1 MAKVPTRSQLMAAKL
16 EEQARASAAAEQ
28 KNIEVQGEVEK
39 LKEKVANL
47 EAEREMIIEE
57 SKWQIQREEEKKRE
71 VFKKHLE
78 KNLGK
83 KCFLC

>member
-1 MAKVPTRSQLMAAKL
+1 
-16 EEQARASAAAEQ
+16 
-28 KNIEVQGEVEK
+28 
-39 LKEKVANL
+39 
-47 EAEREMIIEE
+47 MIIEE
-57 SKWQIQREEEKKRE
+57 SKWQIQREEDKKRE